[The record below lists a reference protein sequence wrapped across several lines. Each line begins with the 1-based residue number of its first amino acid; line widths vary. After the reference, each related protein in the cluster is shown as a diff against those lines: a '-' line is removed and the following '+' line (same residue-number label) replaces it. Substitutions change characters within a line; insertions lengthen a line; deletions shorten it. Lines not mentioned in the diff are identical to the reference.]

1 MNTKTIKD
9 LGYIYYV
16 TEWRMTIKR
25 EYIHEI
31 TKMGNYTI
39 ILAENIG
46 LLTFHKAKGVTKG
59 GKIYYLN
66 TKTLL
71 NEYKKY
77 CKDKSSYFKEEKE
90 RYLELYAKAK
100 LEESRYTLNF
110 QEMNVAVQ
118 EFFTEDKKRIVE
130 FNRNNKK

>member
-16 TEWRMTIKR
+16 TEWNKTIKR

-46 LLTFHKAKGVTKG
+46 LLTFHKTKGVAKG

-90 RYLELYAKAK
+90 RYLELYTKAK
-100 LEESRYTLNF
+100 LEESRYILNF
-110 QEMNVAVQ
+110 EKMNVAVQ
-118 EFFTEDKKRIVE
+118 EFFTEDKKRIIE
-130 FNRNNKK
+130 FNKNK